1 MSAPQT
7 TESRQ
12 QQQQPAH
19 STEPLSEEKNIILE
33 RLARNEED
41 STPWPELRGIIR
53 QKLAYAVETLTKLQQ
68 EQENVQ
74 SQNQQRDGDDS
85 GGSASNRS
93 DTPAV
98 ESPGSRKRSRLE
110 TGAATDVRLQILPQ
124 PSDDNAGTNDDGDDD
139 AVMEDT
145 SEKKDDAEEPVLEDA
160 DKEPQQAQTRER
172 NGHSDSASEIYDL
185 EERIGY
191 CLRTFDEAPF
201 TIQRIAELL
210 AWPEKHYRNVLKFL
224 RAVERVV
231 YVTSTV
237 DEFPTT
243 VRRKSVD
250 EEDAIEAVSST
261 ASANSRAGA
270 PSSLLSFIASQDG
283 NITIMPSVTGANGAM
298 TKAVGPKVPTTAASA
313 AAVAAAAAASV
324 SAEPVPEDSKSDIKA
339 KAADASAQAAASMVP
354 LDASDTGILHITPT
368 STDDT
373 DALRTKIQ
381 STVDASVPVFI
392 DDHVG
397 GSSKLTVQPVFP
409 QTTAVASE
417 TRSDGDGSAEA
428 MVEDGPDTGN
438 ND

>member
-7 TESRQ
+7 TESQSQ
-12 QQQQPAH
+12 QQR
-19 STEPLSEEKNIILE
+19 SGNLTEPLSEERNRILE

-68 EQENVQ
+68 GQDHVQ
-74 SQNQQRDGDDS
+74 SQNQQRESDDG

-98 ESPGSRKRSRLE
+98 ESPGARKRSRLE
-110 TGAATDVRLQILPQ
+110 TGAATDVRLQSPPQ
-124 PSDDNAGTNDDGDDD
+124 PSDDNADGD
-139 AVMEDT
+139 AIMEDT
-145 SEKKDDAEEPVLEDA
+145 SEKKDGAAEPELEENS
-160 DKEPQQAQTRER
+160 KEPRQAHTRGH
-172 NGHSDSASEIYDL
+172 NGHSDYASEIYDL

-191 CLRTFDEAPF
+191 CLRTFEEAPF

-243 VRRKSVD
+243 IRRKSVD

-261 ASANSRAGA
+261 ASANSRSGA
-270 PSSLLSFIASQDG
+270 PSSLLSFIASQEG
-283 NITIMPSVTGANGAM
+283 TTTLMPSVTGANGAM
-298 TKAVGPKVPTTAASA
+298 TKAVGPKLPPTTAAASVTTEPAPEESTSA
-313 AAVAAAAAASV
+313 A
-324 SAEPVPEDSKSDIKA
+324 KA
-339 KAADASAQAAASMVP
+339 KMADTSAHAAASMVP

-368 STDDT
+368 STGDT
-373 DALRTKIQ
+373 DALRAKIQ
-381 STVDASVPVFI
+381 STVDSSVPVFI

-409 QTTAVASE
+409 QTTEIDSE
-417 TRSDGDGSAEA
+417 TKSDGHATPEA
-428 MVEDGPDTGN
+428 MVEDGPDAGN
-438 ND
+438 SD